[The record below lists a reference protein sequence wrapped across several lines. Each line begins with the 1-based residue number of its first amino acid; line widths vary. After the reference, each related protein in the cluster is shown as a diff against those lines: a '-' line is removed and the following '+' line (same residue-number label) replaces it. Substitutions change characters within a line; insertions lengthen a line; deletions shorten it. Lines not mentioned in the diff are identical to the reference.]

1 MYEIDLSKN
10 KYVLGITMIII
21 NIGSRFLLDELTPK
35 QKKFINKPLIRRVT
49 IFCIFYMATKD
60 CIASLVLTG
69 FFIIFIGD
77 ILKDDDPE
85 IKEKNEEHQKILNEI
100 EIVLSKYS
108 K

>member
-1 MYEIDLSKN
+1 MYKTDLSNN

-35 QKKFINKPLIRRVT
+35 QKKIINKPLIRRVT

-69 FFIIFIGD
+69 FFILFIGD

-85 IKEKNEEHQKILNEI
+85 IKEKNEEHKKIIDEI

>member
-1 MYEIDLSKN
+1 MYEIEFSKN

-35 QKKFINKPLIRRVT
+35 QKKFINRPLIRKIT
-49 IFCIFYMATKD
+49 ILCIFYMATKD
-60 CIASLVLTG
+60 ITASIILTG
-69 FFIIFIGD
+69 VFILMCDIFNY
-77 ILKDDDPE
+77 DDPDLE
-85 IKEKNEEHQKILNEI
+85 EKNNDNKKILNEI